1 MLSNFS
7 LLQYFDGGG
16 IQLLRL
22 HLDGDR
28 GLIKWECTKKE
39 QEVRGGELCQ
49 YSGEL
54 GERSRDIFCGIYRV
68 YRGWLQQATKL

>member
-7 LLQYFDGGG
+7 LLEYFDGGG

-22 HLDGDR
+22 HLDGER
-28 GLIKWECTKKE
+28 GLIKWECTKTE
-39 QEVRGGELCQ
+39 QEVREGGGELCQ

-54 GERSRDIFCGIYRV
+54 GESSRDIFCGIYR
-68 YRGWLQQATKL
+68 GWLQQAIKL